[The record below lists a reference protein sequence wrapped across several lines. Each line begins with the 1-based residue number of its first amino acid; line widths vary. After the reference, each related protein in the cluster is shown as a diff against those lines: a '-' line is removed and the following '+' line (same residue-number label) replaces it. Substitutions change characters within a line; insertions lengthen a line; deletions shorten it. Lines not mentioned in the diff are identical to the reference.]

1 MEIFDNMRKPKG
13 KLGNLQLKSMNK
25 EHTPVSLWGL
35 KHLDI
40 NPDDIILDVGCG
52 GGININRMSKK
63 AKKVYGVDY
72 SIESVK
78 LSREVNRQEISD
90 GKVEVVKGDVQN
102 LPFDDESFDIV
113 TAFETVYFW
122 PNIEKCF
129 GEVKRV
135 LKPGGIFLIGLESN
149 GSDNMIMKL
158 SEKFI
163 DMIVYNDEEL
173 TEFLKNN
180 DYTKITVYLRDG
192 KNKEEIIKEIG
203 GKTRRI
209 HDDYDHVS
217 LSDKFVEWMT
227 IVAENDIG

>member
-227 IVAENDIG
+227 IVAEK

>member
-1 MEIFDNMRKPKG
+1 MGFFDNMRKPKG
-13 KLGNLQLKSMNK
+13 KLGSLQLKSMNK

-40 NPDDIILDVGCG
+40 QSDDIVLDVGCG

-78 LSREVNRQEISD
+78 LSRKVNRQEIYD
-90 GKVEVVKGDVQN
+90 GKVVVLKGNVQS
-102 LPFDDESFDIV
+102 LPFEDDTFDIV

-122 PNIEKCF
+122 PDIEKCF

-135 LKPGGIFLIGLESN
+135 LKPGGIFLIGMESN
-149 GSDNMIMKL
+149 GNDNMVMKI
-158 SEKFI
+158 SEKLI
-163 DMIVYNDEEL
+163 DMTVYNDEEI

-180 DYTKITVYLRDG
+180 NYSKITVYLRDG
-192 KNKEEIIKEIG
+192 KNREEIIKEIG
-203 GKTRRI
+203 GETRRI
-209 HDDYDHVS
+209 PDDYDHVS
-217 LSDKFVEWMT
+217 FSDKFVEWMT
-227 IVAENDIG
+227 VVAVK

>member
-1 MEIFDNMRKPKG
+1 MMGFFDNMRKPKG
-13 KLGNLQLKSMNK
+13 KLGSLQLKSMNK

-40 NPDDIILDVGCG
+40 QSDDIVLDVGCG

-78 LSREVNRQEISD
+78 LSRKVNRQEIYD
-90 GKVEVVKGDVQN
+90 GKVVVLKGNVQS
-102 LPFDDESFDIV
+102 LPFEDDTFDIV

-122 PNIEKCF
+122 PDIEKCF

-135 LKPGGIFLIGLESN
+135 LKPGGIFLIGMESN
-149 GSDNMIMKL
+149 GNDNMVMKI
-158 SEKFI
+158 SEKLI
-163 DMIVYNDEEL
+163 DMTVYNDEEI

-180 DYTKITVYLRDG
+180 NYSKITVYLRDG
-192 KNKEEIIKEIG
+192 KNREEIIKEIG
-203 GKTRRI
+203 GETRRI
-209 HDDYDHVS
+209 PDDYDHVS
-217 LSDKFVEWMT
+217 FSDKFVEWMT
-227 IVAENDIG
+227 VVAVK

>member
-1 MEIFDNMRKPKG
+1 MKIFDNMRKPKG